1 MKFYQKG
8 VIQKMSKTNI
18 IPFLYNAATTAEIIK
33 LYAEELRNNHSSW
46 ENLLHAN
53 LLQHY
58 AAITEDSEFATS
70 VQKMITDF
78 YYEVIHHY
86 KVRFKG
92 RKKAL
97 IKTEDKINL
106 QIFRQKKDPNYSAEL
121 NDSLAFRLILAGS
134 TIQKLTYDCYRLMDK
149 CIEFFLNYGFTPVRS
164 EPVFDIEGF
173 DITKFANLYV
183 PNKTLLP
190 ANNIRYVKDYI
201 LHPKSNGYQSLH
213 ILFQDAI
220 GRIFEIQIRTTFMDA
235 HAEYGLANHSV
246 YKDKKYQDEISYE
259 KVDVSKI
266 NINQITADSFIL
278 TNNEKIPYYD
288 GAGILEHRTFLEL
301 SNF

>member
-1 MKFYQKG
+1 
-8 VIQKMSKTNI
+8 MSKINI
-18 IPFLYNAATTAEIIK
+18 IPFLYKATTTEDIIK
-33 LYAEELRNNHSSW
+33 LYVEALRSNHSSL

-53 LLQHY
+53 LLEHY
-58 AAITEDSEFATS
+58 VAITEDPKFATS

-78 YYEVIHHY
+78 YYEVIHRY
-86 KVRFKG
+86 KVRLKG

-97 IKTEDKINL
+97 IKAEDKINL

-121 NDSLAFRLILAGS
+121 NDSLAFRLILAGN
-134 TIQKLTYDCYRLMDK
+134 TIQKLTYDCYRLIDE
-149 CIEFFLNYGFTPVRS
+149 CIKFFLNYGFTPVRG
-164 EPVFDIEGF
+164 EPVFDTKGF
-173 DITKFANLYV
+173 DITKFASLYV
-183 PNKTLLP
+183 PDKTLLST
-190 ANNIRYVKDYI
+190 NNIRFVKDYN
-201 LHPKSNGYQSLH
+201 LHPKINGYQSLH

-220 GRIFEIQIRTTFMDA
+220 GRIFELQIRTIFMDA
-235 HAEYGLANHSV
+235 HAEYGLANHSL

-266 NINQITADSFIL
+266 DITKIIADSFIL